1 MSNEITVKHTGPG
14 AGYTKEIEAE
24 ELAEY
29 RQKENWEVNG
39 EYEVDELSS
48 AKPSEES
55 EIVELSE
62 NDSDGHTL
70 SIEPN
75 NLATKEELSKFFT
88 QEEIEELQD
97 ADRRENPEKKD
108 VSDKSY
114 SEMWDSIEE
123 EHRKKVYQPQ
133 IREHYENKHENVI
146 ENNEE
151 WMKES
156 KYTESVKDLSGS
168 EFLEL
173 MEEAQSDNV
182 EELSEIPEEL
192 QEQMEKE
199 IPDFEIE
206 VNDEIDGEL
215 EEMAEEGFSERVE
228 QGGPEYWDDI
238 RKEIKMQRNAP
249 DGTEISHTTNG
260 ERLRVKSKNEE
271 MVSELRQK
279 ANDSRFSVEIERDT
293 GDGLIATVDPG
304 EFGG

>member
-1 MSNEITVKHTGPG
+1 MSDNITVKHTGPG
-14 AGYTKEIEAE
+14 AGYTKQIEAE

-29 RQKENWEVNG
+29 QNKDNWEVSG
-39 EYEVDELSS
+39 EYTVEELSNS
-48 AKPSEES
+48 KPQEEN
-55 EIVELSE
+55 EIVCE
-62 NDSDGHTL
+62 NGSGGHTL
-70 SIEPN
+70 TVNPN
-75 NLATKEELSKFFT
+75 NFASNEELSTWFS
-88 QEEIEELQD
+88 ESEIEELQE
-97 ADRRENPEKKD
+97 AERRETPDKNGTHE
-108 VSDKSY
+108 KSY
-114 SEMWDSIEE
+114 DEMWDDIEE

-133 IREHYENKHENVI
+133 IRKHYENKHENVI
-146 ENNEE
+146 ENNED

-173 MEEAQSDNV
+173 MEEAQSGSQT
-182 EELSEIPEEL
+182 EELSEIPEEI
-192 QEQMEKE
+192 QEQMEEE

-228 QGGPEYWDDI
+228 QGGPEYWNDI
-238 RKEIKMQRNAP
+238 RQEIRMQRNAP
-249 DGTEISHTTNG
+249 DETEISHTTDG

-279 ANDSRFSVEIERDT
+279 SNDSRYAVEIERDT
-293 GDGLIATVDPG
+293 GDGLIATVDPE